1 MLALRS
7 NSERVITA
15 ARGRINDLETEDIEA
30 RTLIPSRGG
39 ACNNTSAWR
48 AQRFMVA

>member
-15 ARGRINDLETEDIEA
+15 ARGRINDLEKEDIEA
-30 RTLIPSRGG
+30 RTSIPKQGR
-39 ACNNTSAWR
+39 R
-48 AQRFMVA
+48 V